1 MLSSYP
7 NVFNSCLVILQS
19 KGFALSYEKETDSWL
34 AEVNGFKFK
43 ADNPI
48 ELLGLATVYEDRKPQ
63 ADSEYWWQIN
73 DPYLLGELDPES

>member
-7 NVFNSCLVILQS
+7 NVFNSCLVILQR
-19 KGFALSYEKETDSWL
+19 KGYTLSYEKETDTWL
-34 AEVNGFKFK
+34 AEISGFQFK

-48 ELLGLATVYEDRKPQ
+48 ELLGLAAIYEDRKPDT
-63 ADSEYWWQIN
+63 DSEYWWQIN

>member
-7 NVFNSCLVILQS
+7 NVFNSCLVILQR
-19 KGFALSYEKETDSWL
+19 KGFALSYETETDSWL
-34 AEVNGFKFK
+34 AEINGFKFK

-48 ELLGLATVYEDRKPQ
+48 ELLGLAAIYEDRRPE

-73 DPYLLGELDPES
+73 NPYLLGELDPES